1 MGDFKEKNGESRV
14 GKILRDI
21 GKSHLIDKASV
32 MVQQGA
38 AGNWLGA
45 ISTLFKKE
53 TDITPGQQER
63 FDDAYELDL
72 QDRADAR
79 AMQVAIATSTESTTL
94 AKNFVYYI
102 ASFWSIVTAV
112 YLFFITFMEV
122 TNQRAA
128 DTVLGF
134 LLGTIIA
141 TIINY
146 FFGSS
151 KGSKDKLNHIFNSK
165 NN

>member
-1 MGDFKEKNGESRV
+1 MGDFKDKNGESRV
-14 GKILRDI
+14 GKLLRDI
-21 GKSHLIDKASV
+21 GKSHLIDKASL

-38 AGNWLGA
+38 SGNWLGA

-53 TDITPGQQER
+53 TDVTPAQQER
-63 FDDAYELDL
+63 FDSAYEMDL
-72 QDRADAR
+72 KDRQDAR
-79 AMQVAIATSTESTTL
+79 AMQVAIATSKESTTL

-102 ASFWSIVTAV
+102 ASFWSLVTAL
-112 YLFFITFMEV
+112 YIFFITFSDV
-122 TNQRAA
+122 KNQRAA

-151 KGSKDKLNHIFNSK
+151 KGSKDKLNHIFNTK
-165 NN
+165 K